1 MDNNLFKGLST
12 AMGTI
17 ENDSINK
24 VYLLNH
30 NVNLQ
35 AQLLHSALCSSGA
48 DARVEYYPAYL
59 QIVVIADTY
68 VLDIYTNELK
78 QALLNADVICIDSA
92 SDGMLHI
99 ECVFNNAFRKAGV
112 INE

>member
-1 MDNNLFKGLST
+1 MDNNLFKQIKA
-12 AMGTI
+12 AMDTI
-17 ENDSINK
+17 EKGSINK

-30 NVNLQ
+30 DVNLK
-35 AQLLHSALCSSGA
+35 AQFLNSLFLSS
-48 DARVEYYPAYL
+48 DVKSRIEYCPAYH

-68 VLDIYTNELK
+68 VLDIRKSELK
-78 QALLNADVICIDSA
+78 QALLNADVIGIDSTF
-92 SDGMLHI
+92 DGLLHI